1 MQYDRCVMPRS
12 LSVEHI
18 YDALGTCTEFYEYY
32 EQIIALHTRKADGSL
47 RPLPRH
53 HVDTGMGLER
63 LCAVM
68 QESRSNYDTDLFKP
82 IFKEI
87 EQVPK
92 ITSSK
97 IWLKRSI
104 FWVRIPG

>member
-1 MQYDRCVMPRS
+1 MQYDRCVMSRS
-12 LSVEHI
+12 PSVEHI
-18 YDALGTCTEFYEYY
+18 YDTLDACTEFYEYY

-68 QESRSNYDTDLFKP
+68 QGSRSNYDTDLFQP

-92 ITSSK
+92 TASSK
-97 IWLKRSI
+97 FGLNALY
-104 FWVRIPG
+104 FG